1 MKENIMEYKGYHT
14 IVRYVPESHTLRG
27 IIEVINDY
35 VDFECHNLKSVEAE
49 FHKAVD
55 DYLEMCQELGKNP
68 EKEFKGTFNIR
79 IQPELHKQ
87 LYIEALKEGESLNK
101 MVEKAIAQ
109 LVQRKV
115 KKGA

>member
-1 MKENIMEYKGYHT
+1 MKDNVIEYKGYHT

-27 IIEVINDY
+27 KIEGINDY
-35 VDFECHNLKSVEAE
+35 VDFDCKDLKSVEIE

-55 DYLEMCQELGKNP
+55 DYLEMCKELGKKP

-87 LYIEALKEGESLNK
+87 LYIEALKEGVSLNK
-101 MVEKAIAQ
+101 MVEKAIAM
-109 LVQRKV
+109 LVS
-115 KKGA
+115 

>member
-14 IVRYVPESHTLRG
+14 IVRYVPESNSLRG
-27 IIEVINDY
+27 VIEGINDF
-35 VDFECHNLKSVEAE
+35 VDFECMDLKSVEKE

-55 DYLEMCQELGKNP
+55 DYLSMCEELGKQP
-68 EKEFKGTFNIR
+68 EKEFKGTFNVR

-101 MVEKAIAQ
+101 MVEKSI
-109 LVQRKV
+109 LSFINKNKQR
-115 KKGA
+115 A